1 MQVGGWAGRAGWN
14 CEFFNVM
21 DAQTKRVLE
30 YEKILALAAKEAH
43 WEPGAQLVYGLLPAE
58 DIHEVNYRQQQVAEA
73 KRLYDEAAGIGA
85 GGLEDCRE
93 AIVGAERGRALS
105 PLDLVKVSEL
115 CMASRKTGHY
125 LRDRAEDY
133 PLLADRALAM
143 PSFSDIENKINS
155 SISQEGQ
162 VLDSASA
169 RLRQLRQEAAILQ
182 GKVQDHLN
190 RILRG
195 TDFGKMLQEPIITVR
210 AGRCVLPVKSEY
222 RSAFPGL
229 VIDQSASGA
238 TVFME
243 PFAVVEMGNRARTAA
258 IAVEHEIEAILSRLS
273 GLVGQQADALLRAH
287 EELAWFDA
295 YMALASYYYKIDG
308 IMPEVSEKGSLRLVE
323 ARHPLLVYKLGDKT
337 VPISCD
343 MTADIDTLVVTG
355 PNTGGKTVT
364 LKTIGLSVMLALA
377 GLPIPAKA
385 GTVIPFMDQIWAD
398 IGDEQSISQNLSTF
412 SAHIAQILRILP
424 EAGPRTMVL
433 LDELGAGTDPS
444 EGSALGKALLEHLH
458 AKGTLTIVT
467 THLSELKVFASKT
480 PGFSNAA
487 VEFDSETLAP
497 TYRLIMGIPG
507 RSNALRIAHRLGLPN
522 NIERRARE
530 HLGEHHVEVEG
541 LLDELE
547 QERDSA
553 SRLGEKLQQENLAA
567 EKLRA
572 EYEEKLKEAELEKD
586 IILED
591 AGKQAKT
598 FLDDARSRVH
608 GLLRSIR
615 EHLAE
620 LERLKRRSVKD
631 CQKAAE
637 ELAQTLLSS
646 DDLEIFAS
654 LSPVASKYLASA
666 LLEAARRRFPDH
678 EISRAALGAPS
689 KGGDA
694 QTVAEVADKGIETS
708 ASAAIDDETAAEDLP
723 VFQVDDEE
731 KKPEPEDLI
740 SVSETPVRSD
750 HDNFDKN
757 ARESVRA
764 VEAEIADLASQAE
777 AHIKNAEEKRAVPD
791 TKELV
796 PGCRVYVHSFG
807 QEGTIVKIGAKRLEV
822 QMGVIRMQ
830 VKPSDVEVIAPPEE
844 QKSEIGQMPESRK
857 DKLSIRVDLQGKTVD
872 EAIYELSYRIDEAYL
887 NNIEKLEIIH
897 GKGTG
902 TLRRAIT
909 EYVKQHPMV
918 AEYRLGEVYE
928 GGLGVTVVR
937 LK

>member
-1 MQVGGWAGRAGWN
+1 
-14 CEFFNVM
+14 M

-43 WEPGAQLVYGLLPAE
+43 WEPGAKLVYDLLPAE
-58 DIHEVNYRQQQVAEA
+58 DLREVNCRQQQVAEA
-73 KRLYDEAAGIGA
+73 RRLYDEAAGIGA
-85 GGLEDCRE
+85 GGLEDCSE

-105 PLDLVKVSEL
+105 PLDLVKISEL

-125 LRDRAEDY
+125 LRERADDY

-143 PSFSDIENKINS
+143 PSFGDIENKINS
-155 SISQEGQ
+155 SISAEGQ

-273 GLVGQQADALLRAH
+273 GLVGQQAAALLRAH

-295 YMALASYYYKIDG
+295 FMALASYYYKIDG
-308 IMPEVSEKGSLRLVE
+308 IMPEVSENGSLRLVE

-343 MTADIDTLVVTG
+343 MTSGIDTLVVTG

-385 GTVIPFMDQIWAD
+385 GTVIPFMEQVWAD

-424 EAGPRTMVL
+424 QAGPRTMVL

-458 AKGTLTIVT
+458 AQGTLTIVT

-507 RSNALRIAHRLGLPN
+507 RSNALRIAHRLGLPS

-598 FLDDARSRVH
+598 FLDDARQRVH

-615 EHLAE
+615 EHLSE

-654 LSPVASKYLASA
+654 LSPVSSKFLASA
-666 LLEAARRRFPDH
+666 LLEAARRRYPDRD
-678 EISRAALGAPS
+678 ISRASLNAQPV
-689 KGGDA
+689 KGGEERAQRDDA
-694 QTVAEVADKGIETS
+694 DPGVRETETEGREAELL
-708 ASAAIDDETAAEDLP
+708 ASAEPDDASAEELP
-723 VFQVDDEE
+723 VFKVDDEAE
-731 KKPEPEDLI
+731 PEPEDLI
-740 SVSETPVRSD
+740 SVSETPERSHND
-750 HDNFDKN
+750 SFDKN
-757 ARESVRA
+757 ARDSVRA
-764 VEAEIADLASQAE
+764 VEAEIADLASKAE
-777 AHIKNAEEKRAVPD
+777 AHIKNAEEKRAAPD
-791 TKELV
+791 ANELV

-807 QEGTIVKIGAKRLEV
+807 QEGTVVKTGAKRIEV

-830 VKPSDVEVIAPPEE
+830 VKPSDVEIIAPPEA